1 MKDLKKAD
9 NYKYR
14 ENERDDLMKK
24 CQEIF
29 NPPGVVHITE
39 TAYKK
44 QSNIHPDI
52 QRGVPQD
59 SIWKRVK
66 QEQKV
71 AVAGTDAKD
80 PPASIDA
87 KTKSNANSSLKKIG
101 TKVADHAVHD
111 KDRLSALYKEHHL
124 DVQLEKENANNV
136 DF

>member
-44 QSNIHPDI
+44 
-52 QRGVPQD
+52 
-59 SIWKRVK
+59 
-66 QEQKV
+66 
-71 AVAGTDAKD
+71 
-80 PPASIDA
+80 
-87 KTKSNANSSLKKIG
+87 
-101 TKVADHAVHD
+101 
-111 KDRLSALYKEHHL
+111 
-124 DVQLEKENANNV
+124 
-136 DF
+136 